1 MRGQFAYHLYK
12 AMAEDDRIFLLV
24 GDLGFGIFDPHREDF
39 PEQFINCGAAE
50 QTMLDMAVGMAY
62 EGKIPFCYSITP
74 FILARPYETIRIYIN
89 QEKPHLVL
97 LGSGRDSDYVH
108 DGFTHHAFDAIK
120 IMENFKNIDSRFPE
134 KAEDL
139 EEILYDIFKV
149 KKPYFLS
156 LKR

>member
-1 MRGQFAYHLYK
+1 MRREFAALLLK
-12 AMAEDDRIFLLV
+12 EAKKNPNIILLV
-24 GDLGFGIFDPHREDF
+24 GDLGFGMWDEFRETL
-39 PEQFINCGAAE
+39 PEQFINTGAAE
-50 QTMLDMAVGMAY
+50 STLLDMAVGMAY

-97 LGSGRDSDYVH
+97 LGSGRDSDYAH

-120 IMENFKNIDSRFPE
+120 IMENFENVDARFPE